1 MDLRTTRTKKW
12 LILIARLVVVVLLAV
27 SPRALLAP
35 TLSYNR
41 AAESK
46 RPKSPKNI
54 VRTNSVRIANAE
66 KQGKEPR
73 APREGFLLPALHHG
87 PLQVLRACGL
97 PPVAFT
103 QLTKPDYLQTFWS
116 ALPQSQ
122 SSPPA

>member
-1 MDLRTTRTKKW
+1 MLLQTARTKRV
-12 LILIARLVVVVLLAV
+12 LILTARLVVVVLLAV

-35 TLSYNR
+35 ALSINR
-41 AAESK
+41 SVESK

-66 KQGKEPR
+66 KQGKEPK
-73 APREGFLLPALHHG
+73 ASREDLLLLALHHG
-87 PLQVLRACGL
+87 PLHVVRACGL
-97 PPVAFT
+97 PPVAFS
-103 QLTKPDYLQTFWS
+103 QLTKPDYLQSFRS